1 MPVLGDGDGGN
12 VARRG
17 VFPDQRQFRI
27 VPGKGEVF
35 SAVHKD
41 DIAHRESCAPVSIR
55 ILATRNAVAPQHHK
69 QNRAVSITHR
79 GVFRFVLSLKRGKI
93 RG

>member
-41 DIAHRESCAPVSIR
+41 DIARVIPDFALGVDVHIKRTAMVGVVLQASAHRESCAPESIR
-55 ILATRNAVAPQHHK
+55 ILASRDAVAP
-69 QNRAVSITHR
+69 
-79 GVFRFVLSLKRGKI
+79 
-93 RG
+93 